1 MTSQTVILPS
11 DKASIIHAIEAAKL
25 PVLADAHAQSTSVA
39 SVAAP
44 SVPRDE
50 RETTDRAPRVLI
62 IDALAVVQCIKK
74 TPIMTSIVHLKTACT
89 AIIELVVIKYMEVRV
104 FFDRYVEVSLKQ
116 NTRKKRVT
124 CVAATTA
131 GHVVPDGM
139 SINTISLKQLLSCTS
154 VHDAL

>member
-1 MTSQTVILPS
+1 MISQTVILPS

-44 SVPRDE
+44 SVTRDE

-74 TPIMTSIVHLKTACT
+74 TPIMTSIVHLKTAFN
-89 AIIELVVIKYMEVRV
+89 ARIERMVSWEVRV

-124 CVAATTA
+124 
-131 GHVVPDGM
+131 
-139 SINTISLKQLLSCTS
+139 
-154 VHDAL
+154 

>member
-25 PVLADAHAQSTSVA
+25 LVLADAHAQSTSVA

-50 RETTDRAPRVLI
+50 RETTDRAQRVLT
-62 IDALAVVQCIKK
+62 IDALAGVQCMKK

-89 AIIELVVIKYMEVRV
+89 AIIELVVIEYMEVRV

-124 CVAATTA
+124 YVAATTA

-139 SINTISLKQLLSCTS
+139 SINTI
-154 VHDAL
+154 

>member
-62 IDALAVVQCIKK
+62 IEALAVVQCIKK
-74 TPIMTSIVHLKTACT
+74 TPIMTSIVHLKTAFN
-89 AIIELVVIKYMEVRV
+89 ARIERMVSWEVRV
-104 FFDRYVEVSLKQ
+104 IFDRYVEVSLKQ

-124 CVAATTA
+124 YVAATTA

-139 SINTISLKQLLSCTS
+139 SINTI
-154 VHDAL
+154 

>member
-25 PVLADAHAQSTSVA
+25 PVLADAHAQSKSVA

-89 AIIELVVIKYMEVRV
+89 AIIERVVIEYMEVRV

-124 CVAATTA
+124 LCCCHDCWACSARWHVNQYDLIETTVVV
-131 GHVVPDGM
+131 HVRP
-139 SINTISLKQLLSCTS
+139 
-154 VHDAL
+154 